1 MKKNKKNS
9 QSCFVNFVNLD
20 FVLSFFSMKFSLLLL
35 LLVITCCLIDDS
47 EGWGRRRWRV
57 RRVFKAVCNTVCR
70 IKCVKSCPLCT
81 PVWGRVCGKFCGRK
95 RSEVGT
101 FPYHTIYHH
110 RDSVT
115 LTYLY
120 MYSFDIRIFKV
131 IYTLPCDF
139 VAWDKNGDGHIDIK
153 EFSTV
158 AYVAVEE
165 GELALAFEAT
175 DTDGLSTHQWST
187 LDFVYQ
193 NKISKL
199 VFPWKHINKIVLK
212 MRILSH

>member
-20 FVLSFFSMKFSLLLL
+20 FVLSFFSMKVSLLLL

-57 RRVFKAVCNTVCR
+57 RTRVRRVFKAVCNTVCR

-81 PVWGRVCGKFCGRK
+81 PVCGRVCGKVCGRK

-131 IYTLPCDF
+131 IRFLVTLLL
-139 VAWDKNGDGHIDIK
+139 GTRTEMDI
-153 EFSTV
+153 
-158 AYVAVEE
+158 
-165 GELALAFEAT
+165 L
-175 DTDGLSTHQWST
+175 
-187 LDFVYQ
+187 
-193 NKISKL
+193 I
-199 VFPWKHINKIVLK
+199 
-212 MRILSH
+212 

>member
-20 FVLSFFSMKFSLLLL
+20 FVLSFFFVSMKVSLLLL

-57 RRVFKAVCNTVCR
+57 RIRARRVFKAVCNTVCR
-70 IKCVKSCPLCT
+70 IKCCPLCT
-81 PVWGRVCGKFCGRK
+81 PVCGRVCGKVCGRK

-101 FPYHTIYHH
+101 FSYHTIYHH

-131 IYTLPCDF
+131 IRFLVTLLL
-139 VAWDKNGDGHIDIK
+139 GTRTEMDI
-153 EFSTV
+153 
-158 AYVAVEE
+158 
-165 GELALAFEAT
+165 L
-175 DTDGLSTHQWST
+175 
-187 LDFVYQ
+187 
-193 NKISKL
+193 I
-199 VFPWKHINKIVLK
+199 
-212 MRILSH
+212 